1 MLVQEAERISYQAIT
16 LLTCAFLTCALLSC
30 GAAPMKVIERLPSPD
45 GMVDAVL
52 VERPTAA
59 IAADVYELYIVPH
72 KGNPDKRDLILRGDL
87 FSGTR
92 LAWEQSR
99 LLELYYTQAY
109 IIGFKNYWQSPDVD
123 NLKYVVEIRLMPPA
137 GKTAIPRE
145 QLD

>member
-1 MLVQEAERISYQAIT
+1 VLVQESERISYPVIT
-16 LLTCAFLTCALLSC
+16 LLTYAFLACSFLSC

-52 VERPTAA
+52 VKRPTAA

-123 NLKYVVEIRLMPPA
+123 SLEYVVEIRLMPT
-137 GKTAIPRE
+137 GKTAIPPE
-145 QLD
+145 QPD